1 MPSFLLSKLKQAQPS
16 MRRRLF
22 LYMGALAALLL
33 AVLLVALL
41 LLGQLKSPRAETEKA
56 LTFQM
61 GAFRSDMASL
71 WRNVSVMGIHLSQ
84 DMTAI
89 IEEQTSDFSSLNG
102 DVAAVGDLQE
112 AMLEPLCQYVRQ
124 TDCSGAFIMLGASL
138 SSDPAVDSHA
148 GLYVQRSNAEH
159 TTSDLLLYR
168 GMADIGRQHRV
179 MPHRKWAQEFCPA
192 DFPGL
197 ADQLEAASAP
207 IERACRTTELLTLP
221 GTTEQ
226 AILLTVPMIGADGTV
241 YGLCGFSVNQTYFLA
256 HHAQPT
262 GIGSLACVLSDSAEG
277 LDVQRGLLT
286 YPTGDFCFV
295 PDELLEKRSLRG
307 GLSAFVGTELSFVGI
322 SEPFTVAA
330 GDEASPD
337 LTVLIPKSDYDRAL
351 LKSRLEAAGVLMLLL
366 FFAVSCCLF
375 YTRRYLRPILEDIDH
390 VTVAGGEKGKPIFE
404 ELLPIS
410 EKMRSHE
417 EAVTALK
424 AERQDAQ
431 DRAEQLLG
439 EKLGLEEQVEGMQG
453 QLDDSLAE
461 IRRLA
466 HLGKKELKPADYDK
480 FLKGYAKLSAKELE
494 ICEALVSG
502 LSTRQCAEQ
511 IGCASSI
518 VDTYRKRVYEK
529 AGIHRVRQL
538 QLCVALMRVE
548 QQEQTITGGKW
559 EVPYRSISLS
569 RRWVWACSCWRR
581 AVSTVD
587 FTWYSF
593 IRSSRMGLYLS

>member
-1 MPSFLLSKLKQAQPS
+1 MPEFLLSKLKRATPS
-16 MRRRLF
+16 MRRRLL
-22 LYMGALAALLL
+22 LYVGALAALLL
-33 AVLLVALL
+33 FSLFAVLL
-41 LLGQLKSPRAETEKA
+41 LLGQLKSPREEMKKS

-61 GAFRSDMASL
+61 EAFRSDVTSL
-71 WRNVSVMGIHLSQ
+71 WRNVSVMGVHLSE
-84 DMTAI
+84 DMTAL
-89 IEEQTSDFSSLNG
+89 IEERVKDFDALSGSADALEQ
-102 DVAAVGDLQE
+102 LE
-112 AMLEPLCQYVRQ
+112 ASMLGPLCQYVQ
-124 TDCSGAFIMLGASL
+124 QADCSGGFVLLSVSL
-138 SSDPAVDSHA
+138 NPDAAADSFS

-197 ADQLEAASAP
+197 ADQLEAVSAP

-226 AILLTVPMIGADGTV
+226 AILLSVPMVGADGRV
-241 YGLCGFSVNQTYFLA
+241 YGLCGFSVNQTYFSA
-256 HHAQPT
+256 HHAQPSAVS
-262 GIGSLACVLSDSAEG
+262 SLACVLSDAAEG
-277 LDVQRGLLT
+277 LDIQKGLLT
-286 YPTGDFCFV
+286 YPAGGFCFV
-295 PDELLEKRSLRG
+295 PDELLAEKSLRG

-511 IGCASSI
+511 IGCASST

-529 AGIHRVRQL
+529 TGIHRVRQL
-538 QLCVALMRVE
+538 QLCVALMRME
-548 QQEQTITGGKW
+548 QQEPETQK
-559 EVPYRSISLS
+559 ES
-569 RRWVWACSCWRR
+569 
-581 AVSTVD
+581 
-587 FTWYSF
+587 
-593 IRSSRMGLYLS
+593 

>member
-1 MPSFLLSKLKQAQPS
+1 MAEGGSVRARIFALKIETSQALHAPAAV
-16 MRRRLF
+16 
-22 LYMGALAALLL
+22 LYMGALAVLLL
-33 AVLLVALL
+33 AALFVALL

-61 GAFRSDMASL
+61 GAFRSDMSSL
-71 WRNVSVMGIHLSQ
+71 WRNVSVMGVHLSE
-84 DMTAI
+84 DMTAL
-89 IEEQTSDFSSLNG
+89 IEERVKDFDALSGSADALEQ
-102 DVAAVGDLQE
+102 LE
-112 AMLEPLCQYVRQ
+112 ASMLGPLCQYVQ
-124 TDCSGAFIMLGASL
+124 QADCSGGFVLLSVSL
-138 SSDPAVDSHA
+138 NPDAAADSFS

-226 AILLTVPMIGADGTV
+226 AILLSVPMVGADGRV
-241 YGLCGFSVNQTYFLA
+241 YGLCGFSVNQTYFSA
-256 HHAQPT
+256 HHAQPSAVS
-262 GIGSLACVLSDSAEG
+262 SLACVLSDAAEG
-277 LDVQRGLLT
+277 LDIQKGLLT
-286 YPTGDFCFV
+286 YPAGGFCFV
-295 PDELLEKRSLRG
+295 PDELLAEKSLRG

-330 GDEASPD
+330 GDEAPHD
-337 LTVLIPKSDYDRAL
+337 LTVLISKAAYDRAM
-351 LKSRLEAAGVLMLLL
+351 LKSVIEIAALLTL
-366 FFAVSCCLF
+366 LVFFAVGCCLF

-417 EAVTALK
+417 ETVTALK

-466 HLGKKELKPADYDK
+466 HLGKKELKPDDYDK
-480 FLKGYAKLSAKELE
+480 FLKGYAKLSTKELE
-494 ICEALVSG
+494 ICAALAKG
-502 LSTRQCAEQ
+502 LSARQCAEQ
-511 IGCASSI
+511 TGNALSTI
-518 VDTYRKRVYEK
+518 DTYRKRVYGK
-529 AGIHRVRQL
+529 TNIHRVRQL
-538 QLCVALMRVE
+538 RLCYALMQLE
-548 QQEQTITGGKW
+548 QAEQDK
-559 EVPYRSISLS
+559 
-569 RRWVWACSCWRR
+569 
-581 AVSTVD
+581 
-587 FTWYSF
+587 
-593 IRSSRMGLYLS
+593 

>member
-1 MPSFLLSKLKQAQPS
+1 MPEFLLSKLKRAKPS
-16 MRRRLF
+16 MRRRLL

-33 AVLLVALL
+33 FSLFAVLL
-41 LLGQLKSPRAETEKA
+41 LLGQLKSPREEMKKS

-61 GAFRSDMASL
+61 EAFRSDVTSL
-71 WRNVSVMGIHLSQ
+71 WRNVSVMGVHLSE
-84 DMTAI
+84 DMTAL
-89 IEEQTSDFSSLNG
+89 IEERVKDFDALSGSADALEQ
-102 DVAAVGDLQE
+102 LE
-112 AMLEPLCQYVRQ
+112 ASMLGPLCQYVQ
-124 TDCSGAFIMLGASL
+124 QADCSGGFVLLSVSL
-138 SSDPAVDSHA
+138 NPDAAADSFS

-226 AILLTVPMIGADGTV
+226 AILLSVPMVGADGRV
-241 YGLCGFSVNQTYFLA
+241 YGLCGFSVNQTYFSA

-262 GIGSLACVLSDSAEG
+262 GIGSLACVLSDAAEG
-277 LDVQRGLLT
+277 LDIQKGLLT
-286 YPTGDFCFV
+286 YPAGGFCFV
-295 PDELLEKRSLRG
+295 PDELLAEKSLRG

-330 GDEASPD
+330 GDEAPHD

-375 YTRRYLRPILEDIDH
+375 YTRRYLRPILRDIERLKDES
-390 VTVAGGEKGKPIFE
+390 GGTQMTFD
-404 ELLPIS
+404 ELQPVSARL
-410 EKMRSHE
+410 RSHE
-417 EAVTALK
+417 QTITVLET
-424 AERQDAQ
+424 
-431 DRAEQLLG
+431 
-439 EKLGLEEQVEGMQG
+439 EKLDLQGQVEHMQSQVVDTQE

-466 HLGKKELKPADYDK
+466 YLGKKELDPADYQK
-480 FLKGYAKLSAKELE
+480 FLEGYAKLSSKELE
-494 ICEALVSG
+494 ICAALAKG
-502 LSTRQCAEQ
+502 LSARQCAEQ
-511 IGCASSI
+511 TGNALSTI
-518 VDTYRKRVYEK
+518 DTYRKRVYGK
-529 AGIHRVRQL
+529 TNIHRVRQL
-538 QLCVALMRVE
+538 RLCYALMQLE
-548 QQEQTITGGKW
+548 QAEQDK
-559 EVPYRSISLS
+559 
-569 RRWVWACSCWRR
+569 
-581 AVSTVD
+581 
-587 FTWYSF
+587 
-593 IRSSRMGLYLS
+593 

>member
-1 MPSFLLSKLKQAQPS
+1 MPEFLLSKLKRAKPS
-16 MRRRLF
+16 MRRRLL

-33 AVLLVALL
+33 FSLFAVLL
-41 LLGQLKSPRAETEKA
+41 LLGQLKSPREEMKKS

-61 GAFRSDMASL
+61 EAFRSDVTSL
-71 WRNVSVMGIHLSQ
+71 WRNVSVMGVHLSE
-84 DMTAI
+84 DMTAL
-89 IEEQTSDFSSLNG
+89 IEERVKDFDALSGSADALEQ
-102 DVAAVGDLQE
+102 LE
-112 AMLEPLCQYVRQ
+112 ASMLGPLCQYVQ
-124 TDCSGAFIMLGASL
+124 QADCSGGFVLLSVSL
-138 SSDPAVDSHA
+138 NPDAAADSFS

-226 AILLTVPMIGADGTV
+226 AILLSVPMVGADGRV
-241 YGLCGFSVNQTYFLA
+241 YGLCGFSVNQTYFSA
-256 HHAQPT
+256 HHAQPSAVS
-262 GIGSLACVLSDSAEG
+262 SLACVLSDAAEG
-277 LDVQRGLLT
+277 LDIQKGLLT
-286 YPTGDFCFV
+286 YPAGGFCFV
-295 PDELLEKRSLRG
+295 PDELLAEKSLRG

-330 GDEASPD
+330 GDEAPHD
-337 LTVLIPKSDYDRAL
+337 LTVLISKATYDRAM
-351 LKSRLEAAGVLMLLL
+351 LKSVIEIAALLTL
-366 FFAVSCCLF
+366 LVFFAVGCCLF

-417 EAVTALK
+417 EAVTVLK

-480 FLKGYAKLSAKELE
+480 FLKGYAKLSTKELE

-511 IGCASSI
+511 IGCASST

-529 AGIHRVRQL
+529 TGIHKVRQL
-538 QLCVALMRVE
+538 QLCVALMRME
-548 QQEQTITGGKW
+548 QQDAEAQK
-559 EVPYRSISLS
+559 ES
-569 RRWVWACSCWRR
+569 
-581 AVSTVD
+581 
-587 FTWYSF
+587 
-593 IRSSRMGLYLS
+593 

>member
-1 MPSFLLSKLKQAQPS
+1 MPDFLLSKLKRAKPS
-16 MRRRLF
+16 MRRRLL

-33 AVLLVALL
+33 FSLFAVLL
-41 LLGQLKSPRAETEKA
+41 LLGQLKSPREEMKKT

-61 GAFRSDMASL
+61 EAFRSDVTSL
-71 WRNVSVMGIHLSQ
+71 WRNVSVMGVHLSE
-84 DMTAI
+84 DMTAL
-89 IEEQTSDFSSLNG
+89 IEERVKDFDALSGSADALEQ
-102 DVAAVGDLQE
+102 LE
-112 AMLEPLCQYVRQ
+112 ASMLGPLCQYVQ
-124 TDCSGAFIMLGASL
+124 QADCSGGFVLLSVSL
-138 SSDPAVDSHA
+138 NPDAAADSFS

-226 AILLTVPMIGADGTV
+226 AILLSVPMVGADGRV
-241 YGLCGFSVNQTYFLA
+241 YGLCGFSVNQTYFSA
-256 HHAQPT
+256 HHAQPSAVS
-262 GIGSLACVLSDSAEG
+262 SLACVLSDAAEG

-307 GLSAFVGTELSFVGI
+307 GLTAFVGSELSFVGI
-322 SEPFTVAA
+322 SEPFTVAV
-330 GDEASPD
+330 GDEAPHD

-375 YTRRYLRPILEDIDH
+375 YTRRYLRPILRDIERLKDES
-390 VTVAGGEKGKPIFE
+390 GGAQMTFD
-404 ELLPIS
+404 ELQPVSARL
-410 EKMRSHE
+410 RSHE
-417 EAVTALK
+417 QTITVLET
-424 AERQDAQ
+424 
-431 DRAEQLLG
+431 
-439 EKLGLEEQVEGMQG
+439 EKLDLQGQVEHMQSQVVDTQE

-466 HLGKKELKPADYDK
+466 YLGKKELDPADYQK
-480 FLKGYAKLSAKELE
+480 FLEGYAKLSSKELE
-494 ICEALVSG
+494 ICAALAKG
-502 LSTRQCAEQ
+502 LSARQCAEQ
-511 IGCASSI
+511 TGNALSTI
-518 VDTYRKRVYEK
+518 DTYRKRVYGK
-529 AGIHRVRQL
+529 TNIHRVRQL
-538 QLCVALMRVE
+538 RLCYALMQLE
-548 QQEQTITGGKW
+548 QAEQDK
-559 EVPYRSISLS
+559 
-569 RRWVWACSCWRR
+569 
-581 AVSTVD
+581 
-587 FTWYSF
+587 
-593 IRSSRMGLYLS
+593 

>member
-330 GDEASPD
+330 GNEASPD

-511 IGCASSI
+511 IGCASST

-529 AGIHRVRQL
+529 TGIHRVRQL
-538 QLCVALMRVE
+538 QLCVALMRME
-548 QQEQTITGGKW
+548 QQESETQK
-559 EVPYRSISLS
+559 E
-569 RRWVWACSCWRR
+569 
-581 AVSTVD
+581 
-587 FTWYSF
+587 
-593 IRSSRMGLYLS
+593 

>member
-1 MPSFLLSKLKQAQPS
+1 MSMPSFLLSKLKQAQPS

-56 LTFQM
+56 LSFQM

-71 WRNVSVMGIHLSQ
+71 WRNVSVMGVHLSE

-102 DVAAVGDLQE
+102 DVDAVGALQE

-138 SSDPAVDSHA
+138 GSDPAVDSHA
-148 GLYVQRSNAEH
+148 GLYVQRGNAEH
-159 TTSDLLLYR
+159 TTGDLLLYR
-168 GMADIGRQHRV
+168 GMADIGRRHKV
-179 MPHRKWAQEFCPA
+179 MPHRKWAQEF
-192 DFPGL
+192 DLSRFPGF
-197 ADQLEAASAP
+197 AEHLEKASAP
-207 IERACRTTELLTLP
+207 IERSCRTTEFITLP

-226 AILLTVPMIGADGTV
+226 AILLTVPLIGADGTV

-262 GIGSLACVLSDSAEG
+262 GIGSLACVLSDSAKG

-307 GLSAFVGTELSFVGI
+307 GLTAFAGSELSFVGI
-322 SEPFTVAA
+322 SEPFTVAV
-330 GDEASPD
+330 GDEAPHD
-337 LTVLIPKSDYDRAL
+337 LTVLISKAAYDRAM
-351 LKSRLEAAGVLMLLL
+351 LKSVIEIAALLTL
-366 FFAVSCCLF
+366 LVFSAVGCCLF
-375 YTRRYLRPILEDIDH
+375 YTRRYLRPILEDIDR

-417 EAVTALK
+417 EAVTVLK

-439 EKLGLEEQVEGMQG
+439 ENLGLQEQVEGMQG

-466 HLGKKELKPADYDK
+466 HLGKKELKPDDYDK
-480 FLKGYAKLSAKELE
+480 FLKGYAKLSTKELE
-494 ICEALVSG
+494 ICAALAKG
-502 LSTRQCAEQ
+502 LSARQCAEQ
-511 IGCASSI
+511 TGNALSTI
-518 VDTYRKRVYEK
+518 DTYRKRVYGK
-529 AGIHRVRQL
+529 TNIHRVRQL
-538 QLCVALMRVE
+538 RLCYALMQLE
-548 QQEQTITGGKW
+548 QAEQDK
-559 EVPYRSISLS
+559 
-569 RRWVWACSCWRR
+569 
-581 AVSTVD
+581 
-587 FTWYSF
+587 
-593 IRSSRMGLYLS
+593 

>member
-168 GMADIGRQHRV
+168 GMTDIGRQHRV

-375 YTRRYLRPILEDIDH
+375 YTRRYLRPILRDIERLKDES
-390 VTVAGGEKGKPIFE
+390 GGTQMTFD
-404 ELLPIS
+404 ELQPVSARL
-410 EKMRSHE
+410 RSHE
-417 EAVTALK
+417 QTITVLET
-424 AERQDAQ
+424 
-431 DRAEQLLG
+431 
-439 EKLGLEEQVEGMQG
+439 EKLDLQGQVEHMQSQVVDTQE

-466 HLGKKELKPADYDK
+466 YLGKKELDPADYQK
-480 FLKGYAKLSAKELE
+480 FLEGYAKLSSKELE
-494 ICEALVSG
+494 ICAALAKG
-502 LSTRQCAEQ
+502 LSARQCAEQ
-511 IGCASSI
+511 TGNALSTI
-518 VDTYRKRVYEK
+518 DTYRKRVYGK
-529 AGIHRVRQL
+529 TNIHRVRQL
-538 QLCVALMRVE
+538 RLCYALMQLE
-548 QQEQTITGGKW
+548 QAEQDK
-559 EVPYRSISLS
+559 
-569 RRWVWACSCWRR
+569 
-581 AVSTVD
+581 
-587 FTWYSF
+587 
-593 IRSSRMGLYLS
+593 

>member
-41 LLGQLKSPRAETEKA
+41 LLGRLKSPRAETEKA

-71 WRNVSVMGIHLSQ
+71 WRNVSVMGVHLSQ
-84 DMTAI
+84 DMTAL

-102 DVAAVGDLQE
+102 DAAAVGDLQE

-138 SSDPAVDSHA
+138 GSDPAVDSHA
-148 GLYVQRSNAEH
+148 GLYVQRGNAER
-159 TTSDLLLYR
+159 TTGDLLLYR
-168 GMADIGRQHRV
+168 GMADIGRRHKV
-179 MPHRKWAQEFCPA
+179 MPHRKWAQEF
-192 DFPGL
+192 DLSRFPVF
-197 ADQLEAASAP
+197 AEHLEKASAP
-207 IERACRTTELLTLP
+207 IEHSCRTTEFITLP

-307 GLSAFVGTELSFVGI
+307 GLTAFAGSELSFVGI

-330 GDEASPD
+330 GDEAPHD
-337 LTVLIPKSDYDRAL
+337 LTVLISKTAYDRAM
-351 LKSRLEAAGVLMLLL
+351 LKSVIEIAALLTL
-366 FFAVSCCLF
+366 LVFFAVGCCLF

-417 EAVTALK
+417 EAVTVLK

-466 HLGKKELKPADYDK
+466 HLGKKELKPADYEK
-480 FLKGYAKLSAKELE
+480 FLKGYAKLSTKELE

-511 IGCASSI
+511 IGCASST

-529 AGIHRVRQL
+529 TGIHRVRQL
-538 QLCVALMRVE
+538 QLCVALMRME
-548 QQEQTITGGKW
+548 QQDAEAQK
-559 EVPYRSISLS
+559 ES
-569 RRWVWACSCWRR
+569 
-581 AVSTVD
+581 
-587 FTWYSF
+587 
-593 IRSSRMGLYLS
+593 